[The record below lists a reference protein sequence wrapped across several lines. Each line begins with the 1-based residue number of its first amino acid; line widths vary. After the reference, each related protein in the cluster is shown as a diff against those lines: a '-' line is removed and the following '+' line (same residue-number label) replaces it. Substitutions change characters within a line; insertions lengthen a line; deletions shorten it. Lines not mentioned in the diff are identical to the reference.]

1 MLLNVTLEMGL
12 ATPCASVSLSKPKRM
27 RSSPRLPS
35 SSSVLQ
41 FHICDPCDPYRIKRC
56 SQVTKGTKGRKSMC
70 GCQEGRSTLTPRRQ
84 GSPGRPIPALGWQ
97 RTPGLPPQGENWAQA
112 GELEKEMATHSSVL
126 AWRIPGTGEPCGL
139 PSMGSHRVRHD

>member
-84 GSPGRPIPALGWQ
+84 GSLGRPIPALGWQ

-112 GELEKEMATHSSVL
+112 RGGMRGLETPKDETLTAPRPRYSCLSPV
-126 AWRIPGTGEPCGL
+126 
-139 PSMGSHRVRHD
+139 